1 MSSSR
6 ALRISAA
13 MRDWV
18 RVSPGMRFVYDAWE
32 RKPINRTI
40 ACNGDL
46 ELQPRVHDWLKFK
59 ELIRLRLLHLI
70 REGERTS
77 PKAWPM
83 IRMVLEVVHLL

>member
-1 MSSSR
+1 ML
-6 ALRISAA
+6 AIAVDHKISAA

-46 ELQPRVHDWLKFK
+46 ELPPRIDGVFAVVGR
-59 ELIRLRLLHLI
+59 LIKRALRLHLEI
-70 REGERTS
+70 PDKFFTKRV
-77 PKAWPM
+77 W
-83 IRMVLEVVHLL
+83 